1 MKKAFIAIVAL
12 SLVFIFGNFIYLN
25 YSKWEYN
32 VQPVNISG
40 TLIPKGKN
48 LPAFILND
56 GSGSFDDSRL
66 LNRWSIMFFG
76 YTRCPDICPNT
87 LSILNKMYK
96 QVDDLPRKKRPQVL
110 FISVDS
116 EHDTNDTPNKYAKYF
131 NKNFTGLS
139 GTEAQL
145 DSLTKGLGVVSTKV
159 QVSADN
165 YIYDHSST
173 LFIINPKGQLQAILS
188 APFTAEQLAKDY
200 RVLLNKY
207 S

>member
-1 MKKAFIAIVAL
+1 MKKTFIALLAL
-12 SLVFIFGNFIYLN
+12 GIIFILGNFIYLN
-25 YSKWEYN
+25 YSRWEYN

-48 LPAFILND
+48 LPAFSLNN

-66 LNRWSIMFFG
+66 LNKWSIMFFG

-96 QVDDLPRKKRPQVL
+96 EVDDLPRKKRPQIL

-116 EHDTNDTPNKYAKYF
+116 EHDTADTPDKYAKYF

-139 GTEAQL
+139 GNKNQL
-145 DSLTKGLGVVSTKV
+145 DLLTQSLGVVSTKV
-159 QVSADN
+159 QLSSDN

-200 RVLLNKY
+200 KVLLNKY